1 MIIIVANPFLLSMLG
16 HMFVF
21 SLVFRYYSTRL
32 SLNSRGKHQHPEV
45 KAATGDTWGVLFGRE
60 VQCILICMRWFHY
73 NNECPFLL
81 LLRLQSLWGKKGSH
95 RCPVIKGVCGK
106 NWMLAPASAFQ
117 PPCVVSGLSASWR
130 LRNARLS
137 FPRHPSS
144 SDFPHDLATLALCKK
159 GMGEEMLALR
169 FGLYSQPQ

>member
-60 VQCILICMRWFHY
+60 VQCILICMRDGFIIIMSVLFCCCCGCKVC
-73 NNECPFLL
+73 E
-81 LLRLQSLWGKKGSH
+81 GK
-95 RCPVIKGVCGK
+95 REAADV
-106 NWMLAPASAFQ
+106 Q
-117 PPCVVSGLSASWR
+117 
-130 LRNARLS
+130 
-137 FPRHPSS
+137 
-144 SDFPHDLATLALCKK
+144 
-159 GMGEEMLALR
+159 
-169 FGLYSQPQ
+169 